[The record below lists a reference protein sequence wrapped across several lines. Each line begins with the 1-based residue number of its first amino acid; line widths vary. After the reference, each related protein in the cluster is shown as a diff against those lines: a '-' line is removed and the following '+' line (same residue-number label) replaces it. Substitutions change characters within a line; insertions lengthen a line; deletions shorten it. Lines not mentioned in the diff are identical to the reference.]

1 MENFKIEI
9 KEFLAKVVEVQA
21 ENLPEVISKIYEQ
34 YKKAEI
40 VLDYNDFVE
49 VEFNDINIQSKD
61 DEKNML
67 IKDVIEYLYSDE
79 KKHFEESENAENH
92 IYIKINRLKTLLD

>member
-21 ENLPEVISKIYEQ
+21 ENLPEAISKIYEQ

-79 KKHFEESENAENH
+79 KKHFEELDNPDNH
-92 IYIKINRLKTLLD
+92 IFNKLERLKTLID

>member
-9 KEFLAKVVEVQA
+9 KEFLAKVV
-21 ENLPEVISKIYEQ
+21 EVISKIYEQ

-79 KKHFEESENAENH
+79 KKHFEE
-92 IYIKINRLKTLLD
+92 

>member
-1 MENFKIEI
+1 MWLDARGRLWQSEDQ
-9 KEFLAKVVEVQA
+9 LARRF
-21 ENLPEVISKIYEQ
+21 
-34 YKKAEI
+34 
-40 VLDYNDFVE
+40 DDG
-49 VEFNDINIQSKD
+49 KD